1 MTDDN
6 AKILRRAEIF
16 QSGILAGYLEETQ
29 DGGWSFAYVDGYAEI
44 PISLTLPVRKELYTF
59 EVFPAVLD
67 GLLPEGEQLEAL
79 LKKQKID
86 RNDCF
91 TQLVTVGEDL
101 VGSLS
106 VRLTKASIQEK
117 VEV

>member
-1 MTDDN
+1 MMDEN
-6 AKILRRAEIF
+6 PKILRRAEIF
-16 QSGILAGYLEETQ
+16 QSGILAGYLEESH

-44 PISLTLPVRKELYTF
+44 PISLTLPVRREPYVFTA
-59 EVFPAVLD
+59 FPAVFD
-67 GLLPEGEQLEAL
+67 GLLPEGEQLQAL

-91 TQLVTVGEDL
+91 TQLVTVGQDL

-106 VRLTKASIQEK
+106 ASLVKASIQEK
-117 VEV
+117 N